1 MFFSLVSRLVIRGID
16 IRRGIRA
23 TCGTRAMCAI
33 RVVRENCESCAIC
46 KTCVIP
52 AIRVWNLAKVV
63 FIAPFFCAIFVA
75 ILNAEPS
82 AFELQSGAT
91 KQDMQTLKG
100 KSESQ
105 SDKIFELQ
113 NKIKS
118 LETSLDGLKSIYE
131 GQAKN
136 INDLTNKLN
145 ALDSEKPNSEAI
157 ARLESQVANNTQNI
171 QTLTESLKSL
181 GDSIA
186 QIKGLLGEIQQVE
199 ADKLKQAEEA
209 NAIAKVAF
217 KKDKARRG
225 EIFKEARR
233 LTYSKK
239 FDEAI
244 ARYNWL
250 IEIDYQKAES
260 HYMLGNIAYEKNKYN
275 DAIYH
280 YKESAILDDKAKY
293 MPRLLLNCANSLR
306 VLDRAEDAKNF
317 YNSLIARFPNS
328 AEAKDAKKQINKK

>member
-1 MFFSLVSRLVIRGID
+1 MAFCGCPRSFFAVAFALVS
-16 IRRGIRA
+16 
-23 TCGTRAMCAI
+23 
-33 RVVRENCESCAIC
+33 
-46 KTCVIP
+46 
-52 AIRVWNLAKVV
+52 
-63 FIAPFFCAIFVA
+63 FA
-75 ILNAEPS
+75 ILKAEPS

-100 KSESQ
+100 KSETQ

-113 NKIKS
+113 NKIKA
-118 LETSLDGLKSIYE
+118 LETSVEGVKSIYE

-136 INDLTNKLN
+136 INDLTNKMNAFDSAKLN
-145 ALDSEKPNSEAI
+145 D
-157 ARLESQVANNTQNI
+157 ESVAKLQEQVAQNTQNI
-171 QTLTESLKSL
+171 QTLTESLKNL
-181 GDSIA
+181 NDSIS

-199 ADKLKQAEEA
+199 SDKLKQAQEA
-209 NAIAKVAF
+209 NEIAKVAF
-217 KKDKARRG
+217 KKDKARRAD
-225 EIFKEARR
+225 IFKEARR

-239 FDEAI
+239 FNEAI

-260 HYMLGNIAYEKNKYN
+260 HYMLGNISYEQNKYN

-280 YKESAILDDKAKY
+280 YKESAILDDKGKY

-306 VLDRAEDAKNF
+306 VLDRVEDAKKF

-328 AEAKDAKKQINKK
+328 AEAKDAREQLKKIK

>member
-1 MFFSLVSRLVIRGID
+1 MNFFFSSHL
-16 IRRGIRA
+16 
-23 TCGTRAMCAI
+23 
-33 RVVRENCESCAIC
+33 RVVNAMVATLILWLFA
-46 KTCVIP
+46 V
-52 AIRVWNLAKVV
+52 NLK
-63 FIAPFFCAIFVA
+63 
-75 ILNAEPS
+75 AEPS
-82 AFELQSGAT
+82 AFELQSGST
-91 KQDMQTLKG
+91 KKEMQTLKG
-100 KSESQ
+100 KTETQ

-113 NKIKS
+113 NKIKA
-118 LETSLDGLKSIYE
+118 LETSVDGVKSIYE

-136 INDLTNKLN
+136 INDLTNKMN
-145 ALDSEKPNSEAI
+145 ALDTTNPNAESLAKLEA
-157 ARLESQVANNTQNI
+157 QVATNTQNI

-181 GDSIA
+181 SESIA

-199 ADKLKQAEEA
+199 SDKLKEAQEA
-209 NAIAKVAF
+209 NAIKKVEF

-225 EIFKEARR
+225 DIFKEARR

-244 ARYNWL
+244 ARYNWF
-250 IEIDYQKAES
+250 IEIDYKKAES

-306 VLDRAEDAKNF
+306 VLGRNDDAKNF
-317 YNSLIARFPNS
+317 YNSLISRFPNS
-328 AEAKDAKKQINKK
+328 TEAKDAKTQLKNLK

>member
-1 MFFSLVSRLVIRGID
+1 MAFCGCPRNFFAVAFALVSF
-16 IRRGIRA
+16 
-23 TCGTRAMCAI
+23 
-33 RVVRENCESCAIC
+33 S
-46 KTCVIP
+46 
-52 AIRVWNLAKVV
+52 
-63 FIAPFFCAIFVA
+63 
-75 ILNAEPS
+75 ILKAEPS
-82 AFELQSGAT
+82 AFELQSGIT

-100 KSESQ
+100 KSETQ

-113 NKIKS
+113 NKIKA
-118 LETSLDGLKSIYE
+118 LETSVEGVKSIYE

-136 INDLTNKLN
+136 INDLTNKINAFDSAKLN
-145 ALDSEKPNSEAI
+145 D
-157 ARLESQVANNTQNI
+157 ESVAKLQEQVTQNTQNI
-171 QTLTESLKSL
+171 QTLTESLKNL
-181 GDSIA
+181 NDSIS

-199 ADKLKQAEEA
+199 SDKLKQAQEA
-209 NAIAKVAF
+209 NEIAKVAF
-217 KKDKARRG
+217 KKDKARRAD
-225 EIFKEARR
+225 IFKEARR

-239 FDEAI
+239 FNEAI

-260 HYMLGNIAYEKNKYN
+260 HYMLGNISYEQNKYN

-306 VLDRAEDAKNF
+306 VLDRVEDAKKF

-328 AEAKDAKKQINKK
+328 AEVKDAREQLKKIK

>member
-1 MFFSLVSRLVIRGID
+1 MRDILREMLNLSSRVRDVMIRLGALVFGLMIHAV
-16 IRRGIRA
+16 
-23 TCGTRAMCAI
+23 
-33 RVVRENCESCAIC
+33 
-46 KTCVIP
+46 
-52 AIRVWNLAKVV
+52 NLK
-63 FIAPFFCAIFVA
+63 
-75 ILNAEPS
+75 AEPS
-82 AFELQSGAT
+82 AFELQSGST
-91 KQDMQTLKG
+91 KKEMQNLKG
-100 KSESQ
+100 KTETQ

-113 NKIKS
+113 TKIKA
-118 LETSLDGLKSIYE
+118 LETSVDGLKSIYE

-136 INDLTNKLN
+136 INDLTNKMN
-145 ALDSEKPNSEAI
+145 ALDLTKPSSDNLSKLEA
-157 ARLESQVANNTQNI
+157 QVANNTQNI

-181 GDSIA
+181 SDSIA

-199 ADKLKQAEEA
+199 VDKLKEVQEA
-209 NAIAKVAF
+209 KTAKKVEF

-244 ARYNWL
+244 ARYNWF
-250 IEIDYQKAES
+250 IEIDYKKAES
-260 HYMLGNIAYEKNKYN
+260 HYMLGNIAYEQNKYN

-306 VLDRAEDAKNF
+306 VLERSEDAKNF
-317 YNSLIARFPNS
+317 YNSLIARFPSS
-328 AEAKDAKKQINKK
+328 AEAKDAKTQLKNLK

>member
-1 MFFSLVSRLVIRGID
+1 MAFCSCPRSFFAVAFALV
-16 IRRGIRA
+16 
-23 TCGTRAMCAI
+23 T
-33 RVVRENCESCAIC
+33 
-46 KTCVIP
+46 
-52 AIRVWNLAKVV
+52 
-63 FIAPFFCAIFVA
+63 FA
-75 ILNAEPS
+75 ILKAEPS

-100 KSESQ
+100 KSETQ

-113 NKIKS
+113 NKIKA
-118 LETSLDGLKSIYE
+118 LETSVEGVKSIYE

-136 INDLTNKLN
+136 INDLTNKMN
-145 ALDSEKPNSEAI
+145 ALDSNKLND
-157 ARLESQVANNTQNI
+157 ESLATLQEQVAQNTQNI
-171 QTLTESLKSL
+171 QTLTESLKNLS
-181 GDSIA
+181 DSIA

-199 ADKLKQAEEA
+199 SDKLKQAQEA
-209 NAIAKVAF
+209 NEIAKVAF
-217 KKDKARRG
+217 KKDKARRAD
-225 EIFKEARR
+225 IFKEARR

-239 FDEAI
+239 FNEAI

-260 HYMLGNIAYEKNKYN
+260 HYMLGNIAYEQNKYN

-280 YKESAILDDKAKY
+280 YKESAIFDDKAKY

-306 VLDRAEDAKNF
+306 VLDRVEDAKKF

-328 AEAKDAKKQINKK
+328 AEAKDAREQLKKIK

>member
-1 MFFSLVSRLVIRGID
+1 MDFLRGFSFDCSRAVALGF
-16 IRRGIRA
+16 A
-23 TCGTRAMCAI
+23 LCA
-33 RVVRENCESCAIC
+33 
-46 KTCVIP
+46 
-52 AIRVWNLAKVV
+52 
-63 FIAPFFCAIFVA
+63 FVA
-75 ILNAEPS
+75 LRAEPS
-82 AFELQSGAT
+82 AFELQSGST
-91 KQDMQTLKG
+91 KKEMQSLKG
-100 KSESQ
+100 KAETQ

-113 NKIKS
+113 NKIKM
-118 LETSLDGLKSIYE
+118 LETSLEGLKSIYE

-136 INDLTNKLN
+136 INDLTNKMN
-145 ALDSEKPNSEAI
+145 ALDSSTLNSESLSK
-157 ARLESQVANNTQNI
+157 LESQVATNTQNI
-171 QTLTESLKSL
+171 QTLTDSLKSL
-181 GDSIA
+181 SDSIA

-199 ADKLKQAEEA
+199 TNKLKQAEEA
-209 NAIAKVAF
+209 NTIAKATF
-217 KKDKARRG
+217 KKDKARRS

-244 ARYNWL
+244 ARYNWF
-250 IEIDYQKAES
+250 IEIDYKKAES

-317 YNSLIARFPNS
+317 YNSLITKFPDS
-328 AEAKDAKKQINKK
+328 AEAKDAKKQLNKK